1 MKTLTEAEKEN
12 IKNHLAEKLGL
23 DLEEIKD
30 DSTLENNLGADSL
43 DKFEIAIDLEKFYNI
58 SIPDDEIESLETVT
72 HLFEC
77 VEKYL

>member
-1 MKTLTEAEKEN
+1 MKTLTEAQKEL
-12 IKNHLAEKLGL
+12 IKAIVSDKSCE

-30 DSTLENNLGADSL
+30 DSTLENDLGCDSL
-43 DKFEIAIDLEKFYNI
+43 DIVEIVMELEREFNI
-58 SIPDDEIESLETVT
+58 QIPDEEVEDLETVT